1 MPVTEQSPRQPTD
14 DWQQLRLLVTSS
26 EQATYELLR
35 PLVLFGQPVRA
46 RARET
51 GVAEDRVASGAAGL
65 ELRGLVLDDGGWIA
79 PTPVGLLTLK
89 QIIESG
95 RAELSKRCAVWQ
107 CDDDPEAAAALRRVA
122 TSLVEQVPAGSAV
135 AAARPTVDL

>member
-1 MPVTEQSPRQPTD
+1 MPAAERSRRQPIN

-51 GVAEDRVASGAAGL
+51 GVSE
-65 ELRGLVLDDGGWIA
+65 
-79 PTPVGLLTLK
+79 
-89 QIIESG
+89 
-95 RAELSKRCAVWQ
+95 
-107 CDDDPEAAAALRRVA
+107 
-122 TSLVEQVPAGSAV
+122 
-135 AAARPTVDL
+135 